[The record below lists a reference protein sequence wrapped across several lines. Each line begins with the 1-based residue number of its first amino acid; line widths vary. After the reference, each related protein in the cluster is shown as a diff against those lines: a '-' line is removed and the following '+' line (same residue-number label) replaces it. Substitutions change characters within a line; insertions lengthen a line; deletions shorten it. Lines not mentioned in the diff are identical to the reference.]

1 MAFLSMMTIF
11 SFEVILL
18 TCQQKCLILWKS
30 ILFVMLGH
38 VRIYIFADFQSQTCI
53 FSFSNPHLHTTFKCR
68 TQCLLA
74 SFDVLLFFFFFSWK
88 RNWTINLYPC
98 LWTSIT
104 FPLSHLFSSLKIPGL
119 LSQFLYGSIHSCMVP
134 KCDAIAVFNSN
145 LSTIC

>member
-74 SFDVLLFFFFFSWK
+74 SFDVLHFFFFLVGKETGQLIF
-88 RNWTINLYPC
+88 IHAYEL
-98 LWTSIT
+98 
-104 FPLSHLFSSLKIPGL
+104 LSHSHSVI
-119 LSQFLYGSIHSCMVP
+119 SFLAWKFLAYSVNSCMEAFILEWCPNVIP
-134 KCDAIAVFNSN
+134 LQYLIP
-145 LSTIC
+145 T